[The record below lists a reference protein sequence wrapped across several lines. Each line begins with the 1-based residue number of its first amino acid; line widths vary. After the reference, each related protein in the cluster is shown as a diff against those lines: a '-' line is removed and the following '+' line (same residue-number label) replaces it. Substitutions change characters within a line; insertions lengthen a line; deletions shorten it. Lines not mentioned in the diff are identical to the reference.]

1 MAIHSD
7 FPGAK
12 AEIVVSSQA
21 LKECENPND
30 TSQVNTV
37 TKYIKAVS
45 GAYFYAQ
52 VHIDPDIL
60 LRDISARMAPD
71 GKWSI
76 RSLFRVSSEQQEVRL
91 H

>member
-1 MAIHSD
+1 M
-7 FPGAK
+7 
-12 AEIVVSSQA
+12 
-21 LKECENPND
+21 
-30 TSQVNTV
+30 SQVNTV

-45 GAYFYAQ
+45 GTYFYAQ

-60 LRDISARMAPD
+60 PRDISARMAPD

-91 H
+91 HRV